1 MTGPVDVVSPKS
13 TEFHDTGST
22 IGKTMTAL
30 AVPASLRTPAL
41 VSRLRIFR
49 PVGLIAIACLTLTV
63 GLATTAASA
72 QGAPLPNCSHYANYT
87 GSGIP
92 AGSGIPPWG
101 FHATQSFPGE
111 GSEFMWGWGDVNL
124 NTKWISGRICQVGRA
139 PASIIAIKVGPH
151 ISYHSHYA
159 EMWGYPGNLIKTS
172 LEVTA
177 STDPACAVG
186 TRGHI
191 TMYASYNGVRSD
203 SMQFFFDAGCSDQD
217 HLYHGQVVAQ
227 VPPL

>member
-1 MTGPVDVVSPKS
+1 
-13 TEFHDTGST
+13 
-22 IGKTMTAL
+22 
-30 AVPASLRTPAL
+30 
-41 VSRLRIFR
+41 
-49 PVGLIAIACLTLTV
+49 LIVFACLTLTV

-72 QGAPLPNCSHYANYT
+72 QGAPLPHCAHYTNYT

-111 GSEFMWGWGDVNL
+111 GSVFAWGWGDINL
-124 NTKWISGRICQVGRA
+124 NSNWISGRICEVGHA
-139 PASIIAIKVGPH
+139 PASLIAIKVGPH
-151 ISYHSHYA
+151 ISYHSHEA
-159 EMWGYPGNLIKTS
+159 MKWGYPGNLIKTS
-172 LEVTA
+172 LTVTA
-177 STDPACAVG
+177 STDPACTVG

-203 SMQFFFDAGCSDQD
+203 SMQLSFDAGCSDQD
-217 HLYHGQVVAQ
+217 HLYHGQVDAQ